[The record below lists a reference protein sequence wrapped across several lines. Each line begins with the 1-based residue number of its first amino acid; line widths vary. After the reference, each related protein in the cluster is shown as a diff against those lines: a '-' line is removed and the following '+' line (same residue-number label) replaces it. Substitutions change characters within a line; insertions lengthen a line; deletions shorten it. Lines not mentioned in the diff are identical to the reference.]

1 MSRYPN
7 GRIPDRELVKLGT
20 EHYATPATAKR
31 LANLIAD
38 VLARE
43 GILLRVTGGPNIY
56 RSLKWQ
62 EFYWNHLPYPQ
73 AAYPSTSSHGGVWNR
88 RDCLAIDIDNWA
100 QIGKAKFYY
109 YANKHGFTTNVFS
122 WEPWHI
128 IDFNCWVM
136 PAPSGGGGSTPK
148 PKPTPEAIP
157 DEEEEDMKGA
167 WYKNAK
173 GESIY
178 IWFDTRSGFYMEI
191 NGVNPSDN
199 NTIANFWGTGSWP
212 QLTAS
217 VADALNRKCA
227 EVRQGK

>member
-7 GRIPDRELVKLGT
+7 GRIPDNQLVKLGT
-20 EHYATPATAKR
+20 EHFATPATAKR

-43 GILLRVTGGPNIY
+43 GITLRVTGGPNIY
-56 RSLKWQ
+56 RSLAWQ
-62 EFYWNHLPYPQ
+62 KFYWNNLPYPQ
-73 AAYPSTSSHGGVWNR
+73 AAYPGTSSHGGVWNN
-88 RDCLAIDIDNWA
+88 RDCLAVDIDNWA
-100 QIGKAKFYY
+100 QLGKTKFYY
-109 YANKHGFTTNVFS
+109 YANKHGFTTNVFD

-136 PAPSGGGGSTPK
+136 PAPSGGGS
-148 PKPTPEAIP
+148 KPTPEAIP

-173 GESIY
+173 GQTIY

-199 NTIANFWGTGSWP
+199 NTIARYWGTGSWP
-212 QLTAS
+212 ELTAS